1 MERNPNSCH
10 RQLLSTWAPTAAKC
24 DAHCPVFPDCR
35 HVGAIRY
42 PSVHSR
48 CHSEFA
54 WLLSESHVSRPRWE
68 LLTHRPLDFDRGP
81 IRFWPRPGLR
91 PSSHHPPPDGLREAD
106 KKGNGL
112 RSKEKKK
119 KEKIGSVSNNSWV
132 SLGESQPVFQAC
144 CVLTHHCQ
152 DCDLWF
158 LGLHPSCCSISWTA
172 LELQKNK
179 K

>member
-1 MERNPNSCH
+1 MERNPNSRH

-54 WLLSESHVSRPRWE
+54 RLLSESHVSRPRWE
-68 LLTHRPLDFDRGP
+68 LLTVPSTSTAGRFAFGLDRVFARPPTPLPQMAYMRQT
-81 IRFWPRPGLR
+81 
-91 PSSHHPPPDGLREAD
+91 E
-106 KKGNGL
+106 KETGL

-119 KEKIGSVSNNSWV
+119 KKKIGSVSNNSWV
-132 SLGESQPVFQAC
+132 SLGERASQYFRPAVC
-144 CVLTHHCQ
+144 
-152 DCDLWF
+152 
-158 LGLHPSCCSISWTA
+158 
-172 LELQKNK
+172 
-179 K
+179 